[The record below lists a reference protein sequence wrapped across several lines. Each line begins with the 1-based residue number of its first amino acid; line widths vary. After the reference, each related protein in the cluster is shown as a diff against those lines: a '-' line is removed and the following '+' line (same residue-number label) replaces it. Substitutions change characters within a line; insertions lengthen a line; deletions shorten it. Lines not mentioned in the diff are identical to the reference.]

1 MNKDLI
7 MIIISVLFSLQSKA
21 QNLSYGVHAGVD
33 VHSYNS
39 VDQVRVYDQ
48 KTNLGFVAGSDLKYT
63 LHNNIIFASG
73 FDITLNAGEFS
84 AFNDYYREQNGV
96 DTEFPQIKTK
106 ELSVE
111 VPIAIGY
118 NLRLSDKFL
127 FIPSIGIYSRYAF
140 ASIKDKVITNVGDGK
155 TVSDEWKCLD
165 GYVFGIHRIEGFKHF
180 DTGFKI
186 KAELI
191 FASHYS
197 LSATYQKGFI
207 EQNKQFGIKDQNM
220 RICLGYYF

>member
-1 MNKDLI
+1 
-7 MIIISVLFSLQSKA
+7 MIILLALFSSQSKA
-21 QNLSYGVHAGVD
+21 QKWNYGVHAGVD
-33 VHSYNS
+33 VYSFYS
-39 VDQVRVYDQ
+39 VDQIKVYDQ
-48 KTNLGFVAGSDLKYT
+48 KTNFGFVVGSDLKYT
-63 LHNNIIFASG
+63 LHNNIILFSS
-73 FDITLNAGEFS
+73 FDVTLHVGEFS
-84 AFNDYYREQNGV
+84 AFSDYHREQNGV

-106 ELSVE
+106 KMCVE

-118 NLRLSDKFL
+118 DLRLSDKFS

-140 ASIKDKVITNVGDGK
+140 TSIKDRVITNIGYGK

-165 GYVFGIHRIEGFKHF
+165 GYVCNGHRIEAFKHF

-191 FASHYS
+191 FTSHYS

-207 EQNKQFGIKDQNM
+207 EQNKQFGIKEQNM
-220 RICLGYYF
+220 RLCLGYYF